1 MRIPITLLGLVGEPS
16 ARAGLHF
23 LPVHVSGSGFHGLF
37 SATQE
42 APEQCLCRTDA
53 TDGSPKLAGAK

>member
-42 APEQCLCRTDA
+42 AAQAASLQNRCR
-53 TDGSPKLAGAK
+53 

>member
-1 MRIPITLLGLVGEPS
+1 MGIPITLLGLVGEARP
-16 ARAGLHF
+16 RAGLHF

-42 APEQCLCRTDA
+42 AAQAASLQNRCH
-53 TDGSPKLAGAK
+53 